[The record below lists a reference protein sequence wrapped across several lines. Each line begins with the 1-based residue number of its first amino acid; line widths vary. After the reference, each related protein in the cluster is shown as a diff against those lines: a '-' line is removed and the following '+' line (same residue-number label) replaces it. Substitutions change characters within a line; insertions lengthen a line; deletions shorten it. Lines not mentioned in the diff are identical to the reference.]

1 MITIAFLAALL
12 RLLWQPRRPS
22 SLRELDARALAD
34 IGVDASELESIE
46 AESRGESRMTR
57 LRIARVA
64 HGA

>member
-1 MITIAFLAALL
+1 MITFALLAIVL

-34 IGVDASELESIE
+34 IGVDPSELGSIE
-46 AESRGESRMTR
+46 AESRGESRVTR
-57 LRIARVA
+57 LRIMRVA